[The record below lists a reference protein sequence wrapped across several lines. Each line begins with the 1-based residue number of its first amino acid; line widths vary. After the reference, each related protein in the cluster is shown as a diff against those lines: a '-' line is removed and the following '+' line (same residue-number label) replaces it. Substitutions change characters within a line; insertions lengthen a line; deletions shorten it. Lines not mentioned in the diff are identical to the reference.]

1 MRLAIRG
8 EILTFLLGKIDGLYL
23 RFLQLH
29 QKLLL
34 EGLDSPF
41 QILDLAEDSRSLGWC
56 LLLVPASDGSLEK
69 GKQNADS
76 DELVRF
82 DCPTVHGSKIPP
94 KFVNSIPTSQ
104 LQYFAPT
111 QENANVISPAAGLT
125 SGESGIS

>member
-41 QILDLAEDSRSLGWC
+41 QILDLAEDSRSQDC
-56 LLLVPASDGSLEK
+56 ENPQRDPGS
-69 GKQNADS
+69 
-76 DELVRF
+76 R
-82 DCPTVHGSKIPP
+82 
-94 KFVNSIPTSQ
+94 
-104 LQYFAPT
+104 
-111 QENANVISPAAGLT
+111 
-125 SGESGIS
+125 